1 MNDKNE
7 KLGYY
12 AHRMIRLLD
21 HGIDTGDSIRSFD
34 VLDYFDLVNISYDEF
49 LENIKDS
56 ISYDD
61 FNMIREFFRRTYSLK
76 DDLDIDSVM
85 NVKDMKV
92 DKDGNKYEILNKNE
106 KKALINYLISN
117 NYPVIK
123 GTYYA
128 ARKRFIEGSLILD
141 DYLELENNKVRTR

>member
-106 KKALINYLISN
+106 KKH
-117 NYPVIK
+117 
-123 GTYYA
+123 
-128 ARKRFIEGSLILD
+128 
-141 DYLELENNKVRTR
+141 